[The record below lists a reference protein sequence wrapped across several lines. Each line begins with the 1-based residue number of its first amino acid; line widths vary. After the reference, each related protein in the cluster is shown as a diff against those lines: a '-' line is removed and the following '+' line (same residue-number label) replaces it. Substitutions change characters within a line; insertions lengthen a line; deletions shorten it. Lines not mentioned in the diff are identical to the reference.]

1 MAPFRFRLEQ
11 VRLYRKRLEEQAM
24 QNLSLALARRDAL
37 RRRLDSLQEEINAQ
51 LRNLSRSDLLDGAQR
66 WLAQSWLKSLKLE
79 KKDCAHALDEA
90 EEQVAAR
97 REDLTGKARDRE
109 LLDTL
114 KQKQSA
120 RHDLL
125 ERREE
130 RKQNDETATIRY
142 RPASI

>member
-1 MAPFRFRLEQ
+1 MAVFNFRLEQ

-24 QNLSLALARRDAL
+24 QNLTLALVRRDAL
-37 RRRLDSLQEEINAQ
+37 RRRLDGLQEEINAQ
-51 LRNLSRSDLLDGAQR
+51 LRDLSRSDLLDGAQR

-79 KKDCAHALDEA
+79 KKACVDALDEA

-97 REDLTGKARDRE
+97 REELTGKARDRE

-114 KQKQSA
+114 KQKQAA

-125 ERREE
+125 ERRKE
-130 RKQNDETATIRY
+130 RNQNDETATIRY
-142 RPASI
+142 RPASF

>member
-1 MAPFRFRLEQ
+1 MASFRFRLEQ

-24 QNLSLALARRDAL
+24 QNLALALARRDAL
-37 RRRLDSLQEEINAQ
+37 RHRLDSLQEEINAQ
-51 LRNLSRSDLLDGAQR
+51 LRDLSRSDLLDGAQR
-66 WLAQSWLKSLKLE
+66 WLAQSWLKTLKLE
-79 KKDCAHALDEA
+79 KKACADALDEA
-90 EEQVAAR
+90 EKQVAAR
-97 REDLTGKARDRE
+97 REELTGKARDRK

-114 KQKQSA
+114 KQKQAA

-142 RPASI
+142 RPASL